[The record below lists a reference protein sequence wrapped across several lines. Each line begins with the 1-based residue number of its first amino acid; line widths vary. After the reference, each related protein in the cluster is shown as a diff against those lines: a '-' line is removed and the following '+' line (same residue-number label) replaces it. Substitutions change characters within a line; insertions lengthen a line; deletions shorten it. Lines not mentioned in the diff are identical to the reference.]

1 MSDGFEAT
9 NTQTRSKHSLSKAGN
24 KVTFKYSI
32 TVKRHSEVVG
42 TACKIIESVAL
53 LYSTSVCVRVRV
65 HLSPEEESRKSDY
78 SDRSSPL
85 LLLQEQSVL

>member
-9 NTQTRSKHSLSKAGN
+9 NRGASTLSKAVN

-32 TVKRHSEVVG
+32 TVK
-42 TACKIIESVAL
+42 L
-53 LYSTSVCVRVRV
+53 LAQYVRLSRLLPCYTVRQCVRVRV
-65 HLSPEEESRKSDY
+65 HLSPEESRKRDY